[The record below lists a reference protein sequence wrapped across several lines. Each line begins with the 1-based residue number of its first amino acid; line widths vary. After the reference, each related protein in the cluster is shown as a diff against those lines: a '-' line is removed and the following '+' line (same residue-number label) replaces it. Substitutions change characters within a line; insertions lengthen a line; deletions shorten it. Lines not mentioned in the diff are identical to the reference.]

1 MKPEWLIN
9 LEILIQL
16 FAGLGLFF
24 VGIRILTENLRQLAD
39 RRLRNLMARATRS
52 DRSAAALGLLGGA
65 VIQSMNAVIFILI
78 SLVTAGVL
86 DARRAQPVINFA
98 NLGTSLLVLIAAL
111 DIRLLVL
118 ALVGTTGLLY
128 YFDRDGSARLRQ
140 VVRALLGIGLL
151 FLGLLFIKEAAKPL
165 ADLSW
170 MVDLLTLSGQ
180 FLLIAFFSGLV
191 LSVLTQSASSV
202 TILTMALATGGLIS
216 LEHALLV
223 VYGAGIGS
231 ALGIVLLAHSHHGLG
246 RQLALYQLTLKTL
259 GLLLLLPLFWIEYY
273 GGIPLI
279 AAGLSAL
286 PVGLAFQIA
295 FSYILYQVASDV
307 VMHPLHHRVQHLLER
322 YAPPT
327 VAETLGQPR
336 FIYAGAQKDASSAL
350 VLVEREQLHLLE
362 LLPEYLDSIRA
373 EAVVSAHDR
382 NSLHQGGT
390 QVAGFCERFLEEI
403 LGGSLSGATLDHAI
417 VLKNRTQ
424 ILTGLQETLNEFV
437 AEAERPG
444 KSGSGSPEARILVA
458 NLAETLHMMLLTLVD
473 AARSTD
479 ADDIEMLR
487 ALTADRSD
495 LMHSIRQR
503 MLATAEL
510 TDRSRDTVF
519 AATSL
524 FERAVWLLRRHA
536 ILLGTQGTAQPATQV
551 PAPPAGT

>member
-1 MKPEWLIN
+1 MKAEWLIN

-24 VGIRILTENLRQLAD
+24 VGIRMLTENLRQLAD
-39 RRLRNLMARATRS
+39 RRLRNLMTRATRS
-52 DRSAAALGLLGGA
+52 NRSAAALGLMGGA

-170 MVDLLTLSGQ
+170 TAELLTLSGQ

-191 LSVLTQSASSV
+191 LSMITQSASSV
-202 TILTMALATGGLIS
+202 TILTMALATSGLIG

-231 ALGIVLLAHSHHGLG
+231 AVGIVLLAYNHRGLG
-246 RQLALYQLTLKTL
+246 RQLAFYQLTLKTL

-273 GGIPLI
+273 GGLPLV
-279 AAGLSAL
+279 AAGLSSL
-286 PVGLAFQIA
+286 PVGIGLQIA
-295 FSYILYQVASDV
+295 FSYILYQVASDIA
-307 VMHPLHHRVQHLLER
+307 MHPLHHRVQHLLER

-373 EAVVSAHDR
+373 EATVGARDR
-382 NSLHQGGT
+382 NSLHRGGT
-390 QVAGFCERFLEEI
+390 QVAGFCERFLEEV

-417 VLKNRTQ
+417 VLKSRTQ
-424 ILTGLQETLNEFV
+424 ILAGLQETLNEFV

-444 KSGSGSPEARILVA
+444 KSGSPEAQQLLE

-473 AARSTD
+473 AARSKD
-479 ADDIEMLR
+479 AEDIEMLR

-495 LMHSIRQR
+495 LMHAIRQR

-510 TDRSRDTVF
+510 TDRARDTVF

-536 ILLGTQGTAQPATQV
+536 ILLGTPRAAQTEPKA
-551 PAPPAGT
+551 PAPRAET